1 MYLQSW
7 ALFSILGMQKQC
19 KGSPSQELVWGETQQ
34 DAPAELSTDTE
45 LVRSARL
52 TSSTAAGVC
61 LCGEWGG
68 DPGMAGGVRLGWTG
82 PAASTGHRNSPCCW
96 PGLSQGSVGNRARPQ
111 PRQGLEKRSLSLGVM
126 QIGLLN

>member
-1 MYLQSW
+1 MW
-7 ALFSILGMQKQC
+7 
-19 KGSPSQELVWGETQQ
+19 ETQQ

-68 DPGMAGGVRLGWTG
+68 DPGMAGGSGWAGLGQQPAQDTG
-82 PAASTGHRNSPCCW
+82 TAHAAGQASHRAVWAPELDPN
-96 PGLSQGSVGNRARPQ
+96 PG
-111 PRQGLEKRSLSLGVM
+111 KDWRSLSLGVM